1 MFKFITGKPLWA
13 NILFSIGVVIVI
25 FFVFLQS
32 LNFITRHG
40 DTLTIPAV
48 TGKSFN
54 EAKAALE
61 AKGFEVQIQ
70 DSVYNDTAA
79 ALSVLRQFPEAD
91 ATVKINRT
99 VYLTI
104 NRAVAP
110 LIEMPNL
117 EGLSFR
123 SAEIA
128 LSQYGLKLGDTS
140 YRSDFAKN
148 SVLEQQ
154 FNGQRIKPGTKIS
167 MGSII
172 KLILGSGLGDEFSV
186 PDLYGKTFGE
196 AKILLE
202 ANGVAIGN
210 PQVTS
215 DVTDTLNAFII
226 RQSPE
231 RMTPDGRVNRI
242 RQGQIIDVWLQT
254 QRPAPRPAD
263 SLNEHPNDY

>member
-13 NILFSIGVVIVI
+13 NILFSIGLVIII
-25 FFVFLQS
+25 FFLFLQS
-32 LNFITRHG
+32 LNLLTRHG

-48 TGKSFN
+48 TGKN
-54 EAKAALE
+54 YTEAKTLLE
-61 AKGFEVQIQ
+61 AKGFEVQLQ

-110 LIEMPNL
+110 LTEMPNL

-128 LSQYGLKLGDTS
+128 LSQYNLKMGDTS

-154 FNGQRIKPGTKIS
+154 YNGQRIKPGTKIS
-167 MGSII
+167 MGSTIN
-172 KLILGSGLGDEFSV
+172 LVLGSGLGDEFSV

-202 ANGVAIGN
+202 ANGVSIGS
-210 PQVTS
+210 PQAMGDIS
-215 DVTDTLNAFII
+215 DTTNAFII

-231 RMTPDGRVNRI
+231 RVNPGGLINRI
-242 RQGQIIDVWLQT
+242 RQGQIIDVWLQS
-254 QRPAPRPAD
+254 QRPEPRPAD
-263 SLNEHPNDY
+263 TLSQSNPGY